1 MNNNPQCTEASCQI
15 YKRAIEFIGKRWT
28 GIIVYQLLDG
38 PKRYHELLHA
48 IDGISDRLLTE
59 RLKDLEQENVLRK
72 YVITETPKK
81 VEYEL
86 TPLGYEFTK
95 VFRAIMDWGV
105 KKEAYAKN
113 RQNSPFKSMKGE
125 KRG

>member
-1 MNNNPQCTEASCQI
+1 MTNHSHCTEAACQL
-15 YKRAIEFIGKRWT
+15 YKQAIEFIGKRWT

-59 RLKDLEQENVLRK
+59 RLKDLEQEGVLVK
-72 YVITETPKK
+72 YIITETPKK

-86 TPLGYEFTK
+86 TPIGYEFNK
-95 VFRAIMDWGV
+95 VFTAIMDWGI
-105 KKEAYAKN
+105 KKEAYKKDL
-113 RQNSPFKSMKGE
+113 Q
-125 KRG
+125 